1 VRVSSVGIPISN
13 INRIIAA
20 ATYKKNIIFESTV
33 MDKRDMDN
41 MTNASNRKQPLKTT
55 VSMPILGQSSTNN
68 DEIRRDRRQPI
79 INTDEM
85 SALPDSGDDDDQPR
99 TPLTKST
106 SCYVQ
111 QTDGQLMTN
120 KLSRADDQ

>member
-1 VRVSSVGIPISN
+1 MRVSSVGIPISN

-20 ATYKKNIIFESTV
+20 VTYKKNIIFESTV

-85 SALPDSGDDDDQPR
+85 SALPDSGDDDDR
-99 TPLTKST
+99 SNFFLDIT
-106 SCYVQ
+106 
-111 QTDGQLMTN
+111 QL
-120 KLSRADDQ
+120 KF